1 MPRLIGSQQSHR
13 KVCHKSKRFKEAVW
27 EILRVHDLRIKGS
40 QWLKD
45 FREFDHP
52 YRYHRANDSG
62 YMVGTVVT
70 HDSDYFSAV
79 AYRQIDREVFKG
91 EAVSGLRE
99 ICWKR

>member
-1 MPRLIGSQQSHR
+1 MYVPYDGFICLDLRGVSSLIVKYVI
-13 KVCHKSKRFKEAVW
+13 KVNGFKETVW
-27 EILRVHDLRIKGS
+27 EVLRVHSLRLVSSETKGS
-40 QWLKD
+40 KGLED

-79 AYRQIDREVFKG
+79 AYRQID
-91 EAVSGLRE
+91 
-99 ICWKR
+99 